1 MEGRPAYSGI
11 NVLREQYYMVRKLGG
26 GGFGTVYM
34 VQRKTNKELFAAK
47 HQKHARPDELRY
59 ARNELEILTRMA
71 ESPRILAL
79 MEYFESGLQSVIL
92 TEYLEGGELFERISS
107 TEYKL
112 TEDKCRMFIQQIV
125 NGIAFIHDKGV
136 IHLDLKPNNI
146 VCVSREES
154 NLQVKIIDFGLA
166 RDLQGE
172 PDVAITTCGT
182 PEFMAPEVMKCTR
195 ASTLTDL
202 WSLGVVVFMLVTG
215 GFSPFYSRNQYKMQ
229 RKILRGNYNIEH
241 ESFSGVSRQA
251 KDLVRA
257 LLVVDPAARPTALQ
271 CLAHSWLEPV
281 SDSDSSVSELRRLE
295 TQAMRRWLARRRW
308 TRVCNAVVATLRLV
322 AKNPPAP
329 ENAETCP
336 ERSDSVDYFS
346 SEQEI
351 WL

>member
-1 MEGRPAYSGI
+1 MEGQPKYSGI
-11 NVLREQYYMVRKLGG
+11 NVLRDQYYMVRKLGG

-34 VQRKTNKELFAAK
+34 VQRKTNKEMFAAK
-47 HQKHARPDELRY
+47 HQKFTKPDDIRY
-59 ARNELEILTRMA
+59 GRNELAILEKMKENKA
-71 ESPRILAL
+71 ILYL
-79 MEYFESGLQSVIL
+79 EEYFESGLQSVIL

-107 TEYKL
+107 KEYSL
-112 TEDKCRMFIQQIV
+112 TEDKCRMFVQQV
-125 NGIAFIHDKGV
+125 VSGVAFMHEHNI
-136 IHLDLKPNNI
+136 IHLDLKPNNV

-166 RDLQGE
+166 KDTLGE
-172 PDVAITTCGT
+172 TDIPISTCGT

-195 ASTLTDL
+195 ASAFSDL
-202 WSLGVVVFMLVTG
+202 WSLGVVIFMLVTG

-257 LLVVDPAARPTALQ
+257 LLVVDPSLRLSAKQ
-271 CLAHSWLEPV
+271 CLTHSWLESV
-281 SDSDSSVSELRRLE
+281 SGSDSSISELRRLE

-308 TRVCNAVVATLRLV
+308 TRVYNAVVATLRL
-322 AKNPPAP
+322 AARAPTPTTREQAAP
-329 ENAETCP
+329 EPGTP
-336 ERSDSVDYFS
+336 EFFS